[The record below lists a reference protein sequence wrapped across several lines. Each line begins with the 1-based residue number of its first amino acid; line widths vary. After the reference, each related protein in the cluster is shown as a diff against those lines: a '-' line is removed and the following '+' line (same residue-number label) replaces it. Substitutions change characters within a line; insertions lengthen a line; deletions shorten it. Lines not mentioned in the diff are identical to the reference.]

1 MEVLT
6 ATHGN
11 EVITNW
17 DEAFTHQICK
27 IRHELMVA
35 KKNYRHTKS
44 DLDLNDVADVEKW
57 LTATIAAKSLYK
69 EGCPVSEI
77 PKNLASSCDLVFT
90 CSNTLL
96 TALLA
101 NNFAAMIDW

>member
-11 EVITNW
+11 EIVTNW

-44 DLDLNDVADVEKW
+44 DLDLNDVTDVEKW

-69 EGCPVSEI
+69 EGYPVSEI
-77 PKNLASSCDLVFT
+77 PKNLASSCDLDFT
-90 CSNTLL
+90 CSDSLLKALL
-96 TALLA
+96 TD
-101 NNFAAMIDW
+101 NFELMINW